1 MKRFEGTAELAGNLS
16 QAVHLALND
25 VSSEVAF
32 IPSGSEIFFYPFIM
46 EVLAPTLMTC
56 PTPGSNVVISGEPS
70 FPAVQAELFLQKVL
84 KIRPE
89 F

>member
-32 IPSGSEIFFYPFIM
+32 IPSGSEIFFFIHS
-46 EVLAPTLMTC
+46 LWK
-56 PTPGSNVVISGEPS
+56 
-70 FPAVQAELFLQKVL
+70 FLL
-84 KIRPE
+84 LLS
-89 F
+89 